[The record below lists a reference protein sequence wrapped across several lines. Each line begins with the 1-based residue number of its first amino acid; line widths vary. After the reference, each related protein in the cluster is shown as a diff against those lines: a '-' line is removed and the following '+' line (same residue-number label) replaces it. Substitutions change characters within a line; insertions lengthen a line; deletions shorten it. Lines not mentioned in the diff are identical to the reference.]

1 MDQAGPEEEAGVTA
15 LPPEPGELGVV
26 SSSSSTTQ
34 DLAFVFGG
42 KWVLG
47 AGKP

>member
-1 MDQAGPEEEAGVTA
+1 MDQAGPKEEAGVTA

-26 SSSSSTTQ
+26 SSSSSTMEGF
-34 DLAFVFGG
+34 AFSFGE

-47 AGKP
+47 VDEP